1 MLGGCGAGGQADA
14 ELGTAR
20 QGTNFALQRS
30 VMADLHVDVP
40 QLLSLHTRVCSQV
53 LSRRGAARV
62 LVFCNKIETCRSVE
76 NHLRRADRDGSRFKV
91 LVYHEA
97 IRDELRAG
105 FLNSFLQPIKPKELP
120 VVLVA
125 TDRMSRGAHS
135 RVWGACG
142 KAAGA

>member
-1 MLGGCGAGGQADA
+1 MRAC
-14 ELGTAR
+14 
-20 QGTNFALQRS
+20 
-30 VMADLHVDVP
+30 V
-40 QLLSLHTRVCSQV
+40 QV

-105 FLNSFLQPIKPKELP
+105 FLNSFLQPVKPKELP

-125 TDRMSRGAHS
+125 TDRMSRGAHLRVLRGLQEGRRRVEGRCWWPRTARPQVRICGARGKRGIE
-135 RVWGACG
+135 RVWE
-142 KAAGA
+142 